1 MKNEMTLELLRNQL
15 KNFGLNPAEWS
26 ISRLQALNFL
36 VQNRNDETFALYGRL
51 EYRNRKPQWKS
62 LEVYSL

>member
-15 KNFGLNPAEWS
+15 KNFGLNPAEWN

>member
-26 ISRLQALNFL
+26 ICRLQALNFL
-36 VQNRNDETFALYGRL
+36 VQNRADESFALYGRL